1 MVQARHRSHPRARL
15 FKAHQ
20 LLVYSRLR
28 RQIYYDLAH
37 ACRAAIDNGRP
48 ISEEHHAILSAF
60 SSKPEY
66 QISRGTGYGVPGVF
80 VQVPLIVLDKDW
92 DVAARV
98 RDHIAQSVS
107 LPLSVGENSD
117 NEDEDE
123 NETEVAPP
131 GQQEGDSDEEQD
143 DMDEEYEIEEN
154 LSVWEGQSAADALES
169 HVLRFS
175 L

>member
-1 MVQARHRSHPRARL
+1 MASLINRSQQKWSRLGTKVTRAL
-15 FKAHQ
+15 ALEAHQ

-48 ISEEHHAILSAF
+48 ISEEHHAILSAL

-66 QISRGTGYGVPGVF
+66 QISRGTGYGIPGVF
-80 VQVPLIVLDKDW
+80 VQVPFIVLDKDW

-131 GQQEGDSDEEQD
+131 GQQE
-143 DMDEEYEIEEN
+143 
-154 LSVWEGQSAADALES
+154 
-169 HVLRFS
+169 
-175 L
+175 

>member
-1 MVQARHRSHPRARL
+1 M
-15 FKAHQ
+15 
-20 LLVYSRLR
+20 
-28 RQIYYDLAH
+28 
-37 ACRAAIDNGRP
+37 
-48 ISEEHHAILSAF
+48 
-60 SSKPEY
+60 
-66 QISRGTGYGVPGVF
+66 F
-80 VQVPLIVLDKDW
+80 VQVPFIVLDKDW

-131 GQQEGDSDEEQD
+131 GQQEEDSDEEQD